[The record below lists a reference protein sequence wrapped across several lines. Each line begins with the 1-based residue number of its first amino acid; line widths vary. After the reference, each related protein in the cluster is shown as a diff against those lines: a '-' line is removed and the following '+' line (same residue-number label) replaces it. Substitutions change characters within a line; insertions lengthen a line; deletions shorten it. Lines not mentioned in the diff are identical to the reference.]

1 MRGNVYGIVIN
12 IVARASRGLGSV
24 ADAYCSVPG
33 ILQGR
38 NENLCCKDDL
48 QHFLHVLLIHACCYV
63 SGMLL
68 GRGNDTIVA
77 LIITVH

>member
-1 MRGNVYGIVIN
+1 MCGIVIN
-12 IVARASRGLGSV
+12 SVARASRGLSWV

-38 NENLCCKDDL
+38 KKTCVVKTTFNI
-48 QHFLHVLLIHACCYV
+48 FSYVSLIHACCYV

-77 LIITVH
+77 LVMTVH